1 VTILLFPLS
10 VIVRLFIYSTQ
21 EEEVPDEYRMMMI
34 DYQYEKERFTDE
46 NSLLNYDYGWKEGA
60 TGDGYYPFV
69 FVVVIVIAS
78 TLLNPIYC
86 SHIIYANRY
95 QFQIIIKIVSCNLL
109 NTFTFFSKT
118 Y

>member
-1 VTILLFPLS
+1 
-10 VIVRLFIYSTQ
+10 
-21 EEEVPDEYRMMMI
+21 MI